1 MVYTLTSVKSIPRAN
16 ISDISLPYRSS
27 RAYTVITVT
36 FATAV
41 LGVASVL
48 THEGLVLPPL
58 GPTLFIV
65 FAFPLSKEAYP
76 RNVVGAH
83 FVAILAG
90 IGALVIFGLVG
101 VHGTF
106 DAISWTRLAALL
118 VAMIVCVAALT
129 TLRLLHVP
137 ALATVMLIALGMLES
152 WNDWV
157 AISIAVLISTGL
169 GLVINRAT
177 GRDQP
182 LWTRAPADQEAG

>member
-1 MVYTLTSVKSIPRAN
+1 MKLIPRTY

-27 RAYTVITVT
+27 KTYIVITVT

-48 THEGLVLPPL
+48 THEGLILPPL
-58 GPTLFIV
+58 GATLFVI

-83 FVAILAG
+83 FVAILSG
-90 IGALVIFGLVG
+90 IGALVIFGLVD
-101 VHGTF
+101 VHGSF

-137 ALATVMLIALGMLES
+137 ALATVMLIALGTLDS

-157 AISIAVLISTGL
+157 AIAAAVLISTAL
-169 GLVINRAT
+169 GLIINRAT